1 MSAGGRLDIRI
12 VRAAPGAGPTGQEV
26 GEDGPYNLRC

>member
-1 MSAGGRLDIRI
+1 
-12 VRAAPGAGPTGQEV
+12 VRSVPGAGAAGQEV